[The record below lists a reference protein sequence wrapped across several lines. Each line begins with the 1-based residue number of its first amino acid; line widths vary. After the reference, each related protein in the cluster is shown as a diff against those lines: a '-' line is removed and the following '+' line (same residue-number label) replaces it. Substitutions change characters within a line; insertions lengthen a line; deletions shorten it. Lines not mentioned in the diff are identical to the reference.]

1 MVRAKSVSVLLIIA
15 TASTLIALLGQYWF
29 RQQALLLEGSHLYT
43 SDAALL
49 KSDSSKLPE
58 QMKKLGD
65 DARVF
70 IELDAY
76 ENVRV
81 VAANNVANL
90 PFPVYDGTGFTNSAT
105 REALVGSD
113 IETQRRNGEEYVTL
127 ENERY
132 KVVGVL
138 GSKSGGALQND
149 IVLKDN
155 ELFNVVPARSIVID
169 GSEAAARYLEIDP
182 GAVLESFDYGVA
194 RRTTVDTVTPILL
207 GVGYLLAALSY
218 LFAGW
223 LYGSQHVPQ
232 YRVIHILGF
241 SRRLFIARRLAVVV
255 CMSVASFAVA
265 QRLIAHSSA
274 SLPLPISPLLLG
286 LTALCLTVL
295 AAITPLVLSGRKLR
309 VDA

>member
-1 MVRAKSVSVLLIIA
+1 MARAKSVSVLLIIA

-29 RQQALLLEGSHLYT
+29 RQQALLLEGSDLHT
-43 SDAALL
+43 RDAVLL

-70 IELDAY
+70 SELDAY

-81 VAANNVANL
+81 VAANDMTKL
-90 PFPVYDGTGFTNSAT
+90 PFPVHDGTGFTNSQH

-113 IETQRRNGEEYVTL
+113 IETQQGNGERYVTL
-127 ENERY
+127 ENEQY

-138 GSKSGGALQND
+138 GTKNGSALQNE
-149 IVLKDN
+149 IVVKDN
-155 ELFNVVPARSIVID
+155 ELFRRAPARSIVID
-169 GSEAAARYLEIDP
+169 GSEAATRYREIDP
-182 GAVLESFDYGVA
+182 GAVLEAFDYGVA

-223 LYGSQHVPQ
+223 LYGSQHVRQ
-232 YRVIHILGF
+232 YRVLHILGF
-241 SRRLFIARRLAVVV
+241 SRRLFIARRLVVV
-255 CMSVASFAVA
+255 TCLSVATFAVA
-265 QRLIAHSSA
+265 QRLIAHSST
-274 SLPLPISPLLLG
+274 SLPLPISTLAIG
-286 LTALCLTVL
+286 L
-295 AAITPLVLSGRKLR
+295 AAICLVLLATMTPLILSGRELR
-309 VDA
+309 ADA